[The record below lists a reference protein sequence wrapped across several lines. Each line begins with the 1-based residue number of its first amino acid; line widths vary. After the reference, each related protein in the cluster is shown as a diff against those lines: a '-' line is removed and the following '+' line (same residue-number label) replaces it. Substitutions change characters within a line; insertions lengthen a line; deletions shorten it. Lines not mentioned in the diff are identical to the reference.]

1 VDILRILPTLR
12 AVALLRCCGCRWSV
26 DILRILPTLRVMAG
40 QAQAAAAGQ
49 AQAAAAQ
56 AQAAADA
63 EQQQQQQAGAA
74 AGNLASEV
82 SPFRAAMHGKLVRP
96 IQYRHAQP
104 WLQQLG
110 RQLHAMLP
118 SQAQLDA
125 VRAGGATDNRLL
137 ALLSRNGFARLWP
150 GVVSLVEI
158 LKVCGEG
165 TAAYLSLC
173 ACENIWPAAET
184 TL

>member
-1 VDILRILPTLR
+1 
-12 AVALLRCCGCRWSV
+12 V

-40 QAQAAAAGQ
+40 QAQAAAGQ
-49 AQAAAAQ
+49 APAAAA
-56 AQAAADA
+56 AAAAAGA
-63 EQQQQQQAGAA
+63 EQQQQQQQQQQNANAA
-74 AGNLASEV
+74 AASLSAEV
-82 SPFRAAMHGKLVRP
+82 SPFRPAMHGKLMRP

-104 WLQQLG
+104 WLQQLS
-110 RQLHAMLP
+110 RQLHGLLP

-125 VRAGGATDNRLL
+125 VRVGGATDNRLL

-158 LKVCGEG
+158 LKVRGEG
-165 TAAYLSLC
+165 MAAYLSLC

-184 TL
+184 DLVNV